1 MTIQKKRG
9 FAAFAGALSAAA
21 ILSACGED
29 LEQITSS
36 NKIMAQS
43 YEELV
48 ECNASNEGKL
58 AYVKDSSAVYL
69 CADSV
74 WKEMYTTEFEEVDVK
89 NGTDGKNG
97 SSDGKNGTNGKDG
110 QNGKNGTDG
119 TSCTVS
125 AIKDG
130 SGYDVLCGGEKVGQL
145 LSAENGE
152 KGSKGAPGDKGGNG
166 PKGDNGADGTNCTAK
181 ALADGSGFE
190 LSCDGK
196 AVGTI
201 KNGTNGEKGAAGTSC
216 SAKSLEDGSG
226 FEISCGGTVVGTL
239 KNGESHTGVG
249 CTFDDDG
256 NGTITVK
263 CGNKTEGVKVYKA
276 VCGVTP
282 YDPNNETCLGVEIE
296 NGNIKAILAPLCGG
310 KPYNPED
317 SDIEGNEIA
326 NYLSSDSKQ
335 TCKDGIIYDL
345 CGDDEYNAET
355 QFCVKNKIYDFC
367 EGQVYNVD
375 LYYCEPHANVL
386 FGHCGEKTY
395 RVNDVT
401 VKCEEGKLVYKC
413 GQNGY
418 YDPEINFCNNEEPYI
433 LCEGKQYEPKTQKCV
448 DNKIED
454 RTFCGYAEF
463 DNKTHFCGS
472 DKQIYKLCG
481 EKLEDYD
488 PKTHVCKNGKI
499 MEKCGKDSYDPET
512 QKCEDGK
519 VLTQC
524 GKTYYDPATQ
534 ECQGGKVL
542 TTRCGFNY
550 YDPATHLCDTRD
562 NHLYKIVTIT
572 NPNKEYSETWMAENL
587 NYAKKENYSYTV
599 GGVINYDS
607 TSHCYGDGAKG
618 VTDRGAANCAK
629 YGRLYQWYTAVGRSR
644 DECKGKIC
652 DLGDGIIQGICPQGW
667 HLPSMSEWEKLIE
680 AVDETNSIA
689 GLLLKSQN
697 GWNNYKESGNIQSGN
712 GTDAY
717 GFSALPAGSASSLS
731 YSQIGEMT
739 EFWSS
744 TQSNNSDYAKISY
757 FNKNHN
763 DVILTYTGLK
773 GASISVRCIK
783 NSTTTTTP

>member
-1 MTIQKKRG
+1 MTIQKKKE
-9 FAAFAGALSAAA
+9 FAAFAGALSTVAL
-21 ILSACGED
+21 LSACSED
-29 LEQITSS
+29 LEQITNSDR
-36 NKIMAQS
+36 IMAQS

-58 AYVKDSSAVYL
+58 AYVKDSGAVYL
-69 CADSV
+69 CSDSV
-74 WKEMYTTEFEEVDVK
+74 WKEMYTTEVNEAD
-89 NGTDGKNG
+89 
-97 SSDGKNGTNGKDG
+97 GKDG
-110 QNGKNGTDG
+110 QN
-119 TSCTVS
+119 TSCTIS

-130 SGYDVLCGGEKVGQL
+130 SGYDVLCGGKKVGQL
-145 LSAENGE
+145 LSAENG
-152 KGSKGAPGDKGGNG
+152 K
-166 PKGDNGADGTNCTAK
+166 KGDNGAKGDKGADGTDCTAK
-181 ALADGSGFE
+181 ALKDGSGFE
-190 LSCDGK
+190 LSCGDK
-196 AVGTI
+196 VIGTI
-201 KNGTNGEKGAAGTSC
+201 NNGKKGEKGADGASC
-216 SAKSLEDGSG
+216 SAKTLEDGSG
-226 FEISCGGTVVGTL
+226 FEISCGGNVVGTL
-239 KNGESHTGVG
+239 KNGESKTGTG

-256 NGTITVK
+256 EGTITVK
-263 CGNKTEGVKVYKA
+263 CGGNTNGEKIYKA
-276 VCGVTP
+276 VCGTTP
-282 YDPNNETCLGVEIE
+282 YDPNEKTCLDVSITSSGDIRAVI
-296 NGNIKAILAPLCGG
+296 GPLCGG

-317 SDIEGNEIA
+317 PDIEGNEIA

-599 GGVINYDS
+599 GGVIYYDS

-697 GWNNYKESGNIQSGN
+697 GWNNYKENGNTQSGN

-731 YSQIGEMT
+731 YSYIGEIT